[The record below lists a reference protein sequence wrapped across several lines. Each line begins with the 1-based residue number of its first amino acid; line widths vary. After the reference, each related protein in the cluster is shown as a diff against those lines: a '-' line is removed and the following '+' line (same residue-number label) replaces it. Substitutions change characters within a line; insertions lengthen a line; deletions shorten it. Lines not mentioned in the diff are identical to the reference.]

1 MNLTDYLLIVTIVLS
16 AIVGAARGFLRE
28 AVAVAAWVIALFL
41 AWHFSDLI
49 APHLGGLM
57 SDSEVRPWAAR
68 VIIVLLVL
76 LLGAGVGAALAH
88 FVRLSIF
95 SGMDRLLG
103 FGFGVLRGF
112 VLLGVFVILGQLLR
126 LQEEQWWRH
135 SMLIPYGESIAHG
148 QWPGARRVPAASHA
162 RAQRQRR
169 HRPRALPDGG
179 LRRRLRSA
187 AVLRQCALRHL
198 PWAQRQSHQRDG
210 ARRDPDPR
218 GPAPPQHHLR
228 LGGAAERVRFRA
240 AAGRDRAHHARGRL
254 CRPERPVPPL
264 PRRLCRGRDDH
275 RPRHTRL
282 SGSERHPPA
291 GAR

>member
-1 MNLTDYLLIVTIVLS
+1 MNLTDYLVIVAIVAS
-16 AIVGAARGFLRE
+16 AIVGAMRGFLRE

-76 LLGAGVGAALAH
+76 LLGAGVAAALAH

-103 FGFGVLRGF
+103 FAFGLLRGL

-135 SMLIPYGESIAHG
+135 SMLIPYGESMAN
-148 QWPGARRVPAASHA
+148 
-162 RAQRQRR
+162 
-169 HRPRALPDGG
+169 G
-179 LRRRLRSA
+179 LRML
-187 AVLRQCALRHL
+187 V
-198 PWAQRQSHQRDG
+198 G
-210 ARRDPDPR
+210 E
-218 GPAPPQHHLR
+218 
-228 LGGAAERVRFRA
+228 ERVRRA
-240 AAGRDRAHHARGRL
+240 AGELRVRF
-254 CRPERPVPPL
+254 
-264 PRRLCRGRDDH
+264 
-275 RPRHTRL
+275 
-282 SGSERHPPA
+282 
-291 GAR
+291 